1 MRLPGGARL
10 GGLVHHLGHFVGR
23 SGQSLHRLADLRSI
37 AALDG
42 LFGFLNRPFN
52 VLGVVFGD
60 LITVLLQ
67 QLFRGVDHRVG
78 TVLHLGVFLIPF
90 VLFGVRLGL
99 LGHSFN
105 FVLRK
110 AARSGD
116 GDLLLAAGGVVLGR
130 NVQDAV
136 GVNVEGHLDLR
147 HTAHGGGNSH
157 QVELP
162 QRPIV
167 GGAGPLSLQ
176 DMHFDGGL
184 VVRGGGKGLALAGRD
199 RRITGNQRG
208 KDPAQRLNPQRQR
221 CDVEQQQVFHFPAQ
235 HAGL

>member
-1 MRLPGGARL
+1 MGRGGQ
-10 GGLVHHLGHFVGR
+10 F
-23 SGQSLHRLADLRSI
+23 LHRLADLRGI

-42 LFGFLNRPFN
+42 LFGFLNRPFD
-52 VLGVVFGD
+52 VFGVVFGD

-67 QLFRGVDHRVG
+67 KLFRGVDHRVG
-78 TVLHLGVFLIPF
+78 AVLHLGVFLIPF
-90 VLFGVRLGL
+90 VLLGVRLSL
-99 LGHSFN
+99 LGHTFN

-116 GDLLLAAGGVVLGR
+116 CDLLLAAGGVVLGR

-147 HTAHGGGNSH
+147 HTAHRGGNSH

-176 DMHFDGGL
+176 DMHLDGGL

-199 RRITGNQRG
+199 R
-208 KDPAQRLNPQRQR
+208 
-221 CDVEQQQVFHFPAQ
+221 
-235 HAGL
+235 